1 VVFPEPLLPTTLIRL
16 TIAEDT
22 DCSVAPGG
30 LLGAQCAPMPDTRGD
45 VLCPTCGLWTP
56 PAPFCTECGA
66 VLQVGLQE
74 TASGGG
80 SDVFRRGHEVE
91 QPGSPWGQSERF
103 EPEPEDQ
110 AARAAAAAA
119 AGAAGA
125 ARVDHFA
132 EIEPAAPEPEWPSEP
147 GLGGDA
153 PPVRDETHP
162 GAPMGAAAATAAAMA
177 GADDDLT
184 TEEPPAPK
192 RRTKAKAVG
201 TAAAVGAA
209 AGAAATGA
217 AVTGAAP
224 PKSTPPT
231 PPIVEPPPAP
241 PAGPP
246 PVTYA
251 GPPQDGGDD
260 GNSGVSGL
268 VFVLFLGLG
277 ILALLGG
284 AILGGVFDGG
294 VAEASPTPSA
304 SVSTPS
310 PEPSLTPS
318 ASASTA
324 PSSAPSV
331 APPPT
336 PVPASDGF
344 IARAE
349 PCDEQPSDPTC
360 DNSGAVNNGHVW
372 ILVSFRHGQA
382 SDVIGVS
389 VRDGSGSVVDQ
400 GSFPLNFCGAITDCA
415 GYTFFE
421 FSNLADGDYDVV
433 ATRNGD
439 EVATTAFTVE

>member
-1 VVFPEPLLPTTLIRL
+1 M
-16 TIAEDT
+16 
-22 DCSVAPGG
+22 APGG

-153 PPVRDETHP
+153 PPVSDETHP

-192 RRTKAKAVG
+192 RRTKAKAAA

-241 PAGPP
+241 PPAPP

-304 SVSTPS
+304 TVSTPS
-310 PEPSLTPS
+310 
-318 ASASTA
+318 A
-324 PSSAPSV
+324 
-331 APPPT
+331 
-336 PVPASDGF
+336 
-344 IARAE
+344 
-349 PCDEQPSDPTC
+349 
-360 DNSGAVNNGHVW
+360 GAVADAIG
-372 ILVSFRHGQA
+372 LG
-382 SDVIGVS
+382 VIGS
-389 VRDGSGSVVDQ
+389 VDRAKR
-400 GSFPLNFCGAITDCA
+400 GADPDPGPGLGRLHRPRRAVRRAAERPDLRQQRRREQRPCLDPGQLPPRT
-415 GYTFFE
+415 G
-421 FSNLADGDYDVV
+421 V
-433 ATRNGD
+433 
-439 EVATTAFTVE
+439 

>member
-1 VVFPEPLLPTTLIRL
+1 
-16 TIAEDT
+16 
-22 DCSVAPGG
+22 
-30 LLGAQCAPMPDTRGD
+30 
-45 VLCPTCGLWTP
+45 
-56 PAPFCTECGA
+56 
-66 VLQVGLQE
+66 
-74 TASGGG
+74 
-80 SDVFRRGHEVE
+80 VE

-132 EIEPAAPEPEWPSEP
+132 EIEPATPEPEWPSEP
-147 GLGGDA
+147 GLSGEA
-153 PPVRDETHP
+153 PPAGDETHP
-162 GAPMGAAAATAAAMA
+162 GAAMGAAAATAAAMA
-177 GADDDLT
+177 GTDDDLT

-192 RRTKAKAVG
+192 RRSKAKAAG
-201 TAAAVGAA
+201 TAAVVGAA
-209 AGAAATGA
+209 AGGAAGAAPTGAAATGA
-217 AVTGAAP
+217 AATG
-224 PKSTPPT
+224 TPPPT
-231 PPIVEPPPAP
+231 APIIEPPPAP

-324 PSSAPSV
+324 PSTAPSV
-331 APPPT
+331 APPAT

-349 PCDEQPSDPTC
+349 PCDEQPSDSTC
-360 DNSGAVNNGHVW
+360 DDSGAENNGHVW

-389 VRDGSGSVVDQ
+389 IQDESGSVVDQ
-400 GSFPLNFCGAITDCA
+400 GSFPLNFCGASTDCA
-415 GYTFFE
+415 GYTYFE

-433 ATRNGD
+433 ATRNGND
-439 EVATTAFTVE
+439 VATTAFTVE

>member
-1 VVFPEPLLPTTLIRL
+1 
-16 TIAEDT
+16 
-22 DCSVAPGG
+22 
-30 LLGAQCAPMPDTRGD
+30 MPDTRGD

-66 VLQVGLQE
+66 ALQVGLQE
-74 TASGGG
+74 SASGGG

-91 QPGSPWGQSERF
+91 QPGAPWSQSERF

-110 AARAAAAAA
+110 AAQAAAAA
-119 AGAAGA
+119 AGAAGP

-132 EIEPAAPEPEWPSEP
+132 EIEPATPEPIWPSEP
-147 GLGGDA
+147 GLSGDA
-153 PPVRDETHP
+153 PPAGDETHP
-162 GAPMGAAAATAAAMA
+162 GVALGAAAATAAAMA
-177 GADDDLT
+177 GVDDDLP

-192 RRTKAKAVG
+192 RRTRAKAAG
-201 TAAAVGAA
+201 TAAAGTV
-209 AGAAATGA
+209 AGAAAADASSAG
-217 AVTGAAP
+217 P
-224 PKSTPPT
+224 TPAM
-231 PPIVEPPPAP
+231 PPIVEPPPPP
-241 PAGPP
+241 PAAPP

-268 VFVLFLGLG
+268 VFVVFLGLG

-304 SVSTPS
+304 TVSTPT
-310 PEPSLTPS
+310 PEPSLAPS
-318 ASASTA
+318 ASASSA
-324 PSSAPSV
+324 PSTSAPSV
-331 APPPT
+331 APTPT
-336 PVPASDGF
+336 PVPAPDGF

-349 PCDEQPSDPTC
+349 PCDEQPSDSTC
-360 DNSGAVNNGHVW
+360 DDSGAQNDGHVW

-382 SDVIGVS
+382 SDVIGITIHD
-389 VRDGSGSVVDQ
+389 DGGTVVDQ
-400 GSFPLNFCGAITDCA
+400 GSFPLNFCGASVDCA
-415 GYTFFE
+415 GYTYFE
-421 FSNLADGDYDVV
+421 FSDLGDGDYDVV